1 MKIEL
6 ELDYKTILR
15 NSARPVHLVAKLTAP
30 DQPLTQRAR
39 PTAFTVVLDRSGSMG
54 GAPIEHAKRAA
65 RELIKNLRPED
76 YFSLVVFDSSAQV
89 VIPLERPVNRF
100 AWYQTID
107 QIQAGASTN
116 LMAGWLLGRDELMKA
131 PKTTG
136 GIAPIRKILLLTDGH
151 LNAGIT
157 EPDHVEVLTRAGLE
171 KDEIRTSCL
180 GFGDGYNEKILAAM
194 SKVGHGQLHDA
205 DSPEKFPII
214 LADELDGLQKI
225 TVQNLRL
232 RIQPKMFCNAW
243 KQYGDYP
250 QVQLPDGRIEVALGD
265 LVSGEKRYVVLMLE
279 VLPLP
284 LLPDGTLPASLE
296 GEELVG
302 LEFAYT
308 SITEEG
314 TDLRLESR
322 TSSHLVRIQGTQ
334 NEADVVQNVELI
346 AVIANQQAADAV
358 RKAAEALAG
367 GADAETA
374 LQHLSNAKFVL
385 KACPAPE
392 LASEAAALLD
402 EHEQKIRSQ
411 EMDSR
416 ARKSMLY
423 EARYYGQTSS
433 ARLYT
438 GPRQKSEFTKKQTV
452 EEQLNEKPSTDISK
466 SSGEQRLDSGNDG
479 NTNAT

>member
-1 MKIEL
+1 M
-6 ELDYKTILR
+6 
-15 NSARPVHLVAKLTAP
+15 
-30 DQPLTQRAR
+30 QPLTQRAR
-39 PTAFTVVLDRSGSMG
+39 PAAFAVVLDRSGSMS
-54 GAPIEHAKRAA
+54 GAPLENAKRAC
-65 RELIKNLRPED
+65 REVIKNLRPKD
-76 YFSLVVFDSSAQV
+76 YFSLVVFDDSAQV
-89 VIPLERPVNRF
+89 VIPLEQPVNRF
-100 AWYQTID
+100 GWYQTVD
-107 QIQAGASTN
+107 QIQTGASTN

-131 PKTTG
+131 QKTADCV
-136 GIAPIRKILLLTDGH
+136 APIRKILLLTDGH

-157 EPDHVEVLTRAGLE
+157 EPDHVEALTRAGLE

-180 GFGDGYNEKILAAM
+180 GFGDGYNENILAAM
-194 SKVGHGQLHDA
+194 SKVGQGQLHDA

-250 QVQLPDGRIEVALGD
+250 QVQLPDQRTELALGD
-265 LVSGEKRYVVLMLE
+265 LVSGEERYVVLMLE

-284 LLPDGTLPASLE
+284 LLPDGSLPASLE

-334 NEADVVQNVELI
+334 NPADVVQDIELI

-358 RKAAEALAG
+358 RKAADALAN
-367 GADAETA
+367 GADAEA
-374 LQHLSNAKFVL
+374 AVQHFASAKLFL
-385 KACPAPE
+385 GCCAKPE

-402 EHEQKIRSQ
+402 EHEQKIRSHNI
-411 EMDSR
+411 DSR
-416 ARKSMLY
+416 ARKNMRY
-423 EARYYGQTSS
+423 EARHHGRTSS
-433 ARLYT
+433 ASLYT
-438 GPRQKSEFTKKQTV
+438 GSRKKSEFSKKQSV
-452 EEQLNEKPSTDISK
+452 DEQLNEKPATESPE
-466 SSGEQRLDSGNDG
+466 SSGEQNPESPGVG
-479 NTNAT
+479 GSS

>member
-1 MKIEL
+1 MNIEL
-6 ELDYKTILR
+6 QLDYKTILR
-15 NSARPVHLVAKLTAP
+15 NSSRPVHLVARLSAP
-30 DQPLTQRAR
+30 TQPLTQRAR

-54 GAPIEHAKRAA
+54 GAPIEHAKQAC
-65 RELIKNLRPED
+65 REVIKNLRPDD

-89 VIPLERPVNRF
+89 VIPLEQPVNRYG
-100 AWYQTID
+100 WYQTVD
-107 QIQAGASTN
+107 QIQAGDSTN

-131 PKTTG
+131 RETAG

-157 EPDHVEVLTRAGLE
+157 EPDHVEALTRAGLE
-171 KDEIRTSCL
+171 KDQIRTSCL
-180 GFGDGYNEKILAAM
+180 GFGDGYNENILAAM

-214 LADELDGLQKI
+214 LTDELDGLQKI

-243 KQYGDYP
+243 KQYSDYP
-250 QVQLPDGRIEVALGD
+250 QVRLPDQRTELALGD
-265 LVSGEKRYVVLMLE
+265 LVSGEERYVVLLLE

-284 LLPDGTLPASLE
+284 LLPDGSLPASLE

-314 TDLRLESR
+314 ANLRLESR

-334 NEADVVQNVELI
+334 NPAEVIQNVELI
-346 AVIANQQAADAV
+346 AVIANQQAADAM
-358 RKAAEALAG
+358 RKAADALAS
-367 GADAETA
+367 GADAGAA
-374 LQHLSNAKFVL
+374 LEHLACAKGFFVQC
-385 KACPAPE
+385 AAPE
-392 LASEAAALLD
+392 LTSEAAALLD
-402 EHEQKIRSQ
+402 EHEKKIRSQ

-416 ARKSMLY
+416 ARKNLRY
-423 EARYYGQTSS
+423 EARYYGQTSR

-438 GPRQKSEFTKKQTV
+438 GSGKKPGFSKKPTV
-452 EEQLNEKPSTDISK
+452 DEQLNEKPATETPK
-466 SSGEQRLDSGNDG
+466 SSDEQQ
-479 NTNAT
+479 

>member
-1 MKIEL
+1 MNIEL
-6 ELDYKTILR
+6 QLDYKTILR
-15 NSARPVHLVAKLTAP
+15 NSSRPVHLVARLTAP
-30 DQPLTQRAR
+30 AQPLTQRAR
-39 PTAFTVVLDRSGSMG
+39 PTAFTVVLDRSGSMS
-54 GAPIEHAKRAA
+54 GAPIEHAKQAC
-65 RELIKNLRPED
+65 REVIKNLRSED

-89 VIPLERPVNRF
+89 IIPLERPVNRF
-100 AWYQTID
+100 AWYQTVD
-107 QIQAGASTN
+107 QIQTGASTN

-131 PKTTG
+131 RETADRV
-136 GIAPIRKILLLTDGH
+136 APIRKILLLTDGH

-157 EPDHVEVLTRAGLE
+157 ETDQVEALTRAGME

-180 GFGDGYNEKILAAM
+180 GFGDGYNETILAAM
-194 SKVGHGQLHDA
+194 SKVGQGQLHDA

-225 TVQNLRL
+225 MVQNLRL

-250 QVQLPDGRIEVALGD
+250 LVRLPDGRIELALGD
-265 LVSGEKRYVVLMLE
+265 LVSGEERYVVLMLE

-284 LLPDGTLPASLE
+284 LLPDGSLPTSLE

-308 SITEEG
+308 SLTEEG

-334 NEADVVQNVELI
+334 NPADVVQNVELI

-374 LQHLSNAKFVL
+374 LEHLSEARIAL
-385 KACPAPE
+385 KACPAPQ
-392 LASEAAALLD
+392 LTSEAAALLD

-416 ARKSMLY
+416 ARKNMRY
-423 EARYYGQTSS
+423 EARFYGQTSS

-438 GPRQKSEFTKKQTV
+438 GSRQKSEFTKKPTV
-452 EEQLNEKPSTDISK
+452 DEQLNEKPSTERPE
-466 SSGEQRLDSGNDG
+466 SSGEEQ
-479 NTNAT
+479 TNG

>member
-1 MKIEL
+1 V
-6 ELDYKTILR
+6 R
-15 NSARPVHLVAKLTAP
+15 LTAP
-30 DQPLTQRAR
+30 AQPLTHRAR
-39 PTAFTVVLDRSGSMG
+39 PAAFTVVLDRSGSMQ
-54 GAPIEHAKRAA
+54 GAPIENAKRAC
-65 RELIKNLRPED
+65 REVIKNLRPED
-76 YFSLVVFDSSAQV
+76 YFSLVVFDDSAQV
-89 VIPLERPVNRF
+89 VIPLERPTNRF
-100 AWYQTID
+100 SWYQTID

-116 LMAGWLLGRDELMKA
+116 LMAGWLLGRDELLEAQKNA
-131 PKTTG
+131 D

-157 EPDHVEVLTRAGLE
+157 EPEHVEALTRTGME

-180 GFGDGYNEKILAAM
+180 GFGDGYNENILAAM
-194 SKVGHGQLHDA
+194 SKVGQGQLHDA

-225 TVQNLRL
+225 MVQNLRL

-250 QVQLPDGRIEVALGD
+250 QVQLPDQRTEVALGD
-265 LVSGEKRYVVLMLE
+265 LVSGEERYVVLMLE

-284 LLPDGTLPASLE
+284 LLPDGSLPASLE
-296 GEELVG
+296 GEELVAI
-302 LEFAYT
+302 EFAYT
-308 SITEEG
+308 SIREEG
-314 TDLRLESR
+314 ADLRLESR

-334 NEADVVQNVELI
+334 NEAEVVQNVELI

-358 RKAAEALAG
+358 RQTAEALAG
-367 GADAETA
+367 GADAATA
-374 LQHLSNAKFVL
+374 LEPLSKARVVL
-385 KACPAPE
+385 EACPAPE
-392 LASEAAALLD
+392 LVSEAATLLD

-438 GPRQKSEFTKKQTV
+438 GSRQKSEFTKKPTV
-452 EEQLNEKPSTDISK
+452 EEQLTEKPATEK
-466 SSGEQRLDSGNDG
+466 PESSGEQNPKSPGVG
-479 NTNAT
+479 GSS

>member
-6 ELDYKTILR
+6 QLDYKTILR
-15 NSARPVHLVAKLTAP
+15 NSSRPVHLVARLTAP
-30 DQPLTQRAR
+30 AQALTQRAR
-39 PTAFTVVLDRSGSMG
+39 PTAFTVVLDRSGSMS
-54 GAPIEHAKRAA
+54 GAPIEHAKRAC
-65 RELIKNLRPED
+65 REVIKNLRPED
-76 YFSLVVFDSSAQV
+76 YFSLVVFDDSAQV
-89 VIPLERPVNRF
+89 VIPLEQPVNRF
-100 AWYQTID
+100 GWYQTVD
-107 QIQAGASTN
+107 QIQAGDSTN

-131 PKTTG
+131 QKTAD

-157 EPDHVEVLTRAGLE
+157 ESDHVEALTRAGLE

-180 GFGDGYNEKILAAM
+180 GFGDGYNEDILAAM
-194 SKVGHGQLHDA
+194 SKVGQGQLHDA

-232 RIQPKMFCNAW
+232 RIQPKLFCNAW

-250 QVQLPDGRIEVALGD
+250 QVQLPDQRTELALGD
-265 LVSGEKRYVVLMLE
+265 LVSGEERYVVLMLE

-284 LLPDGTLPASLE
+284 LLPDGSLPASLE

-308 SITEEG
+308 SITEDG

-346 AVIANQQAADAV
+346 AVIANQQAADAM
-358 RKAAEALAG
+358 RKAAEALANG
-367 GADAETA
+367 GDADAA
-374 LQHLSNAKFVL
+374 VQHFASAKQLFVECASPDL
-385 KACPAPE
+385 T
-392 LASEAAALLD
+392 SEAAALLN
-402 EHEQKIRSQ
+402 EHEQKIRSNNI
-411 EMDSR
+411 DSR
-416 ARKSMLY
+416 ARKNMRY

-438 GPRQKSEFTKKQTV
+438 GSRQKSEFSKKPPV
-452 EEQLNEKPSTDISK
+452 DDQLNEKRSTEK
-466 SSGEQRLDSGNDG
+466 PESSGEEQ
-479 NTNAT
+479 TK

>member
-6 ELDYKTILR
+6 QLDYKTILR
-15 NSARPVHLVAKLTAP
+15 NSSRPVHLVTKLTAP
-30 DQPLTQRAR
+30 AQPLTQRAR
-39 PTAFTVVLDRSGSMG
+39 PTAFTIVLDRSGSMS
-54 GAPIEHAKRAA
+54 GAPIEHAKQAC
-65 RELIKNLRPED
+65 REVIKNLRPED

-89 VIPLERPVNRF
+89 VIPLEQPVNRF
-100 AWYQTID
+100 GWYQTVD
-107 QIQAGASTN
+107 QIQTGASTN

-131 PKTTG
+131 RETTD

-157 EPDHVEVLTRAGLE
+157 EPDQVEALTRAGME

-180 GFGDGYNEKILAAM
+180 GFGDSYNESILAAM
-194 SKVGHGQLHDA
+194 SKVGQGQLHDA
-205 DSPEKFPII
+205 DSPEKFPVI

-243 KQYGDYP
+243 QQYGDYP
-250 QVQLPDGRIEVALGD
+250 QVQLPDQRTELALGD
-265 LVSGEKRYVVLMLE
+265 LVSGEERYVGLMLE

-284 LLPDGTLPASLE
+284 LLPDGSLPASLE
-296 GEELVG
+296 GEELVA

-308 SITEEG
+308 SLTEEG

-322 TSSHLVRIQGTQ
+322 TSAHLVRIQGTQ
-334 NEADVVQNVELI
+334 NPADVVQNVELI
-346 AVIANQQAADAV
+346 AVIANQQAADAM
-358 RKAAEALAG
+358 RKAADALAS
-367 GADAETA
+367 GADAGAA
-374 LQHLSNAKFVL
+374 LEHLACAKGVFVQC
-385 KACPAPE
+385 AAPE
-392 LASEAAALLD
+392 LTSEAAALLD

-416 ARKSMLY
+416 ARKNMRY
-423 EARYYGQTSS
+423 EARYYGKTSS

-438 GPRQKSEFTKKQTV
+438 GSRKKSEFSKKQSV
-452 EEQLNEKPSTDISK
+452 DEQLNEKPAAETSE
-466 SSGEQRLDSGNDG
+466 SSGEQQ
-479 NTNAT
+479 TNG

>member
-1 MKIEL
+1 MNIEL
-6 ELDYKTILR
+6 QLDYKTILR
-15 NSARPVHLVAKLTAP
+15 NSSRPVHLVARLTAP
-30 DQPLTQRAR
+30 AQPLTQRAR
-39 PTAFTVVLDRSGSMG
+39 PTAFTIVLDRSGSMSR
-54 GAPIEHAKRAA
+54 APIEHAKEAC
-65 RELIKNLRPED
+65 REVIKHLRPED

-89 VIPLERPVNRF
+89 VIPLEQPVNRF
-100 AWYQTID
+100 GWYQTVD
-107 QIQAGASTN
+107 QIQAGNSTN
-116 LMAGWLLGRDELMKA
+116 LMAGWLLGRDELIKA
-131 PKTTG
+131 PKTADCV
-136 GIAPIRKILLLTDGH
+136 APIRKILLLTDGH

-157 EPDHVEVLTRAGLE
+157 DPDQVEALTRAGLE

-180 GFGDGYNEKILAAM
+180 GFGDAYNESILAAM
-194 SKVGHGQLHDA
+194 SKVGQGQLHDA

-232 RIQPKMFCNAW
+232 RIQPKLFCNAW

-250 QVQLPDGRIEVALGD
+250 QVQLPDRRTELALGD
-265 LVSGEKRYVVLMLE
+265 LVSREERYVVLMLE

-284 LLPDGTLPASLE
+284 LLPDGSLPVSLE
-296 GEELVG
+296 GEELIA

-308 SITEEG
+308 LITEEG

-334 NEADVVQNVELI
+334 NPADVVQNVELI

-358 RKAAEALAG
+358 RQTAEALAG
-367 GADAETA
+367 GADAATA
-374 LQHLSNAKFVL
+374 LEHLSKARVVL
-385 KACPAPE
+385 EACPAPK
-392 LASEAAALLD
+392 LTSEAAALLD
-402 EHEQKIRSQ
+402 EHEQKVRSQ

-416 ARKSMLY
+416 ARKNMRY

-438 GPRQKSEFTKKQTV
+438 GSRQKSEFSKKPTV
-452 EEQLNEKPSTDISK
+452 EEQLTEKPSTDLSN
-466 SSGEQRLDSGNDG
+466 SSGEQQLEGG
-479 NTNAT
+479 GEA

>member
-1 MKIEL
+1 
-6 ELDYKTILR
+6 
-15 NSARPVHLVAKLTAP
+15 
-30 DQPLTQRAR
+30 
-39 PTAFTVVLDRSGSMG
+39 
-54 GAPIEHAKRAA
+54 
-65 RELIKNLRPED
+65 
-76 YFSLVVFDSSAQV
+76 
-89 VIPLERPVNRF
+89 
-100 AWYQTID
+100 
-107 QIQAGASTN
+107 
-116 LMAGWLLGRDELMKA
+116 MAGWLLGRDELMKA
-131 PKTTG
+131 QKTAD

-157 EPDHVEVLTRAGLE
+157 EPDHVEALTRAGME

-180 GFGDGYNEKILAAM
+180 GFGDGYNENILAAM
-194 SKVGHGQLHDA
+194 SKVGQGQLHDA
-205 DSPEKFPII
+205 DSPEKFPVI

-232 RIQPKMFCNAW
+232 RIQPKLFCNAW

-250 QVQLPDGRIEVALGD
+250 QVQLPDQRTELALGD
-265 LVSGEKRYVVLMLE
+265 LVSGEERYVVLMLE

-284 LLPDGTLPASLE
+284 LLPDGSLPASLE
-296 GEELVG
+296 GEELVA

-374 LQHLSNAKFVL
+374 LQHLSKAKVVL
-385 KACPAPE
+385 EACPAPE
-392 LASEAAALLD
+392 LTSEAAALLD
-402 EHEQKIRSQ
+402 EQEQKIRSH
-411 EMDSR
+411 EIDSR

-438 GPRQKSEFTKKQTV
+438 GSRQKSEFTKKPTV
-452 EEQLNEKPSTDISK
+452 DEQLNEKPATETSE
-466 SSGEQRLDSGNDG
+466 SSGEQQ
-479 NTNAT
+479 

>member
-1 MKIEL
+1 MNIEL
-6 ELDYKTILR
+6 QLDYKTILR
-15 NSARPVHLVAKLTAP
+15 NASRPVHLVARLTAP
-30 DQPLTQRAR
+30 LQPLTQRAR
-39 PTAFTVVLDRSGSMG
+39 PTAFAVVLDRSGSMS
-54 GAPIEHAKRAA
+54 GAPIEHAKRAC
-65 RELIKNLRPED
+65 REVIKNLRPED

-89 VIPLERPVNRF
+89 IIPLEQPVNRF
-100 AWYQTID
+100 GWYQTVD
-107 QIQAGASTN
+107 QIQAGNSTN

-131 PKTTG
+131 RETAG
-136 GIAPIRKILLLTDGH
+136 GIAPIRKVLLLTDGH

-157 EPDHVEVLTRAGLE
+157 EPDHVEALTRAGVE

-180 GFGDGYNEKILAAM
+180 GFGDGYNENILAAM
-194 SKVGHGQLHDA
+194 SKVGQGQLHDA

-250 QVQLPDGRIEVALGD
+250 LVRLPDQRTEVALGD
-265 LVSGEKRYVVLMLE
+265 LVSGEERYVVLMLE

-284 LLPDGTLPASLE
+284 LLPDGRLPASLE
-296 GEELVG
+296 GEELVA
-302 LEFAYT
+302 LEFAHT

-322 TSSHLVRIQGTQ
+322 TSAHLIRIQGTQ
-334 NEADVVQNVELI
+334 NPADVVQNVELI

-358 RKAAEALAG
+358 RTAAEALAG

-374 LQHLSNAKFVL
+374 LRHLSEARVVL
-385 KACPAPE
+385 EAGPVPE
-392 LASEAAALLD
+392 LTSEAAALLD
-402 EHEQKIRSQ
+402 KHEQKIRSNNI
-411 EMDSR
+411 DSR
-416 ARKSMLY
+416 ARKNMRY

-438 GPRQKSEFTKKQTV
+438 GSRQKSEFTKKPTV
-452 EEQLNEKPSTDISK
+452 DEQLNEKPSTDILKPSDEQQAA
-466 SSGEQRLDSGNDG
+466 GEK
-479 NTNAT
+479 

>member
-1 MKIEL
+1 M
-6 ELDYKTILR
+6 
-15 NSARPVHLVAKLTAP
+15 S
-30 DQPLTQRAR
+30 
-39 PTAFTVVLDRSGSMG
+39 
-54 GAPIEHAKRAA
+54 GAPLENAKRAC
-65 RELIKNLRPED
+65 REVIKNLRPED
-76 YFSLVVFDSSAQV
+76 CFSLVVFDDSAQV
-89 VIPLERPVNRF
+89 VIPLERPINRF
-100 AWYQTID
+100 SWYQTTD

-131 PKTTG
+131 QKTAE

-157 EPDHVEVLTRAGLE
+157 ELDHVEALTRAGME

-180 GFGDGYNEKILAAM
+180 GFGDGYNENILAAM
-194 SKVGHGQLHDA
+194 SKVGQGQLHDA

-225 TVQNLRL
+225 MVQNLRL

-250 QVQLPDGRIEVALGD
+250 LVRLPDGRIELALGD
-265 LVSGEKRYVVLMLE
+265 LVSGEERYVVLMLE

-284 LLPDGTLPASLE
+284 LLPDGNLPASLE
-296 GEELVG
+296 GEELLA

-322 TSSHLVRIQGTQ
+322 TSSHLIRIQGTQ
-334 NEADVVQNVELI
+334 NEADVLQNAELI

-374 LQHLSNAKFVL
+374 LQHLTGAKQFF
-385 KACPAPE
+385 AQCSAPE
-392 LASEAAALLD
+392 FASEAAALLD
-402 EHEQKIRSQ
+402 EHEQNIRSKAI
-411 EMDSR
+411 DSR
-416 ARKSMLY
+416 ARKNMLY

-438 GPRQKSEFTKKQTV
+438 GSRQKSEFTKKQSV
-452 EEQLNEKPSTDISK
+452 DEQLNEKPATEGLE
-466 SSGEQRLDSGNDG
+466 SSDEEK
-479 NTNAT
+479 